1 MSGPGLDFLR
11 ESRRYLTSSYLP
23 RVRSAVERLPRDDL
37 WWRPNEVS
45 NSIGNLLLHM
55 AGNLRQWVI
64 HGVGGRDDI
73 RDRPTEFD
81 ARGGAAAEE
90 LLQLLAATV
99 EEAASVLDGLGSRDL
114 ASPVTIQGM
123 DTTVLG
129 AIYHAVE
136 HFGMHTGQIL
146 WIVKARRGEDLGFYH
161 IGQDGTAE
169 ERFG

>member
-1 MSGPGLDFLR
+1 MSGPGLDFLS
-11 ESRRYLTSSYLP
+11 ESRGYLTSSYLP
-23 RVRSAVERLPRDDL
+23 RVRSAVERLSPEDL
-37 WWRPNEVS
+37 WWRPNEAS

-64 HGVGGRDDI
+64 HGIGGARDV
-73 RDRPTEFD
+73 RARQEEFD
-81 ARGGAAAEE
+81 AREGPTPAE
-90 LLQLLAATV
+90 LIQLLAATV
-99 EEAASVLDGLGSRDL
+99 EEAASVLDTVGPRDL
-114 ASPVTIQGM
+114 TSPVTIQGM

-146 WIVKARRGEDLGFYH
+146 WIVKARQGEDLGFYH
-161 IGQDGTAE
+161 SGQDGTAE